1 MFDDDT
7 VPSPH
12 QLADDPELA
21 VLAVL
26 DIALAM
32 ATNALLAAHP
42 LLCAADEDRTD
53 DGPAW
58 VAEGL
63 LAQAR
68 GLTDTL
74 EIYRHALRVVEQR
87 RNIRCPAKHA

>member
-1 MFDDDT
+1 MIDDDD

-21 VLAVL
+21 ILTVL
-26 DIALAM
+26 DSALMM
-32 ATNALLAAHP
+32 ARNALLAAHP
-42 LLCAADEDRTD
+42 LLCADDDDRYD

-58 VAEGL
+58 IAEGL

-68 GLTDTL
+68 ALTDTL
-74 EIYRHALRVVEQR
+74 DIYRHALRVVEQR
-87 RNIRCPAKHA
+87 RSLRRSLTPF